1 MVQVF
6 NSNMCVILKTEKI
19 FVRVE
24 TLDIKIVAESITLLE
39 FILVKLVLGLYD
51 VSEKWLIKMDLLRND
66 NVTYHKKL

>member
-6 NSNMCVILKTEKI
+6 NSNMSVILKTEKI

-24 TLDIKIVAESITLLE
+24 TLDIKIVAEFITLLE

-51 VSEKWLIKMDLLRND
+51 VS
-66 NVTYHKKL
+66 

>member
-6 NSNMCVILKTEKI
+6 NLNMSVILKTEKI

-24 TLDIKIVAESITLLE
+24 TLDIKIVAEFITLLE

>member
-6 NSNMCVILKTEKI
+6 NSNMSVILKTEKI

>member
-6 NSNMCVILKTEKI
+6 NSNMSVILKTEKI

-24 TLDIKIVAESITLLE
+24 TLDIKIVAEFITLLE

-51 VSEKWLIKMDLLRND
+51 VSEKWLIKTDLLRND
-66 NVTYHKKL
+66 NVTYYKKL